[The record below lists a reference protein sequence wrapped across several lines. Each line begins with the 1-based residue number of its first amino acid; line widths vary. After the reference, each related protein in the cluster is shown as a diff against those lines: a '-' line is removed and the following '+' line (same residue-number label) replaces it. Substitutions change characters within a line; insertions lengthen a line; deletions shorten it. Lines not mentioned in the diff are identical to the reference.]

1 MIQNCP
7 MCGKAFDV
15 LWPHQWAYKRGGQ
28 FLCSWGCLRKNEKG
42 VKEMSGRAK
51 VPEEEKKAAIEAAIS
66 GGDPFEFLQPYSK
79 NPKKLWA
86 YMKQQLKE
94 KDPEIYAKIPDLRN
108 RKKEE
113 PAEEKPEKPKPEKK
127 TVTVTK
133 VEEVPNIIQPVVYN
147 GMTVREIE
155 GGFGRYR
162 RSDVHGS
169 IYIDFEYTEG
179 ADVISLTV
187 EQWRRF
193 LEELDNAAKILGVSL

>member
-1 MIQNCP
+1 
-7 MCGKAFDV
+7 
-15 LWPHQWAYKRGGQ
+15 
-28 FLCSWGCLRKNEKG
+28 
-42 VKEMSGRAK
+42 MSGRAK
-51 VPEEEKKAAIEAAIS
+51 VPEEAKKAAIEAAIS
-66 GGDPFEFLQPYSK
+66 GGDPFELLQPYSE

-94 KDPEIYAKIPDLRN
+94 KDPDTYAKIPDLRN

-113 PAEEKPEKPKPEKK
+113 PAEEKQKNVMEIVGHNEDGLLLAMKEPKI
-127 TVTVTK
+127 T
-133 VEEVPNIIQPVVYN
+133 QPVVYN